1 MPNKEV
7 VTQGVFFRRMTILTA
22 EQCKAIGDLDAFSR
36 VMKRKYLKVEKG
48 ALDPLDYKK
57 LVPEDVF
64 LRFISTDPN
73 AVLCRIDDFR
83 FLSSGELIGRVMPDE
98 SNYPGV
104 MERLLRLPEPVF
116 RFEPRI
122 IERYAKTRRR
132 PVTREVVTFDF
143 VYL

>member
-1 MPNKEV
+1 MPNKDSKGK
-7 VTQGVFFRRMTILTA
+7 GVFFRRMTILTA
-22 EQCKAIGDLDAFSR
+22 EQCKAIGDHDAFSR
-36 VMKRKYLKVEKG
+36 VLKRNYLKVEKG
-48 ALDPLDYKK
+48 ALEPLDYKK
-57 LVPEDVF
+57 LVPQEVF

-73 AVLCRIDDFR
+73 AVVCRIDDLR
-83 FLSSGELIGRVMPDE
+83 FLSSGELIGRVLPDE

-104 MERLLRLPEPVF
+104 MERLLRLPEAVF